1 MLASLIP
8 GRLENVELDVTFLDD
23 TRISAEVAQ
32 SAAAA
37 AAAERASKRS
47 RSTPVTYAVHLTGN
61 VEDDYELGEML
72 GDGAFSVVRLARRL
86 RKRVNGRIS
95 VT

>member
-1 MLASLIP
+1 MRYAPFILSPKHLARPGSIDTQALTSHLTRPTGPPHVLASLIP

-37 AAAERASKRS
+37 AAERAS
-47 RSTPVTYAVHLTGN
+47 
-61 VEDDYELGEML
+61 
-72 GDGAFSVVRLARRL
+72 
-86 RKRVNGRIS
+86 
-95 VT
+95 